1 MEDSNGSKPFMVTS
15 SLSFQVT
22 TPSFYNQPK
31 KFASVAPPR
40 PKGQSTQSQSPTFSS
55 SFASIATV
63 GRVGEIPPPPSSISD
78 DFPPPPP
85 PLDAELPAPPPE
97 CQLSPP
103 ASEAPP
109 PAFPPPPP
117 VAEDLPLP
125 APPEDVSFV
134 PSDSSPAPPPP
145 PPPPPPAPP
154 LPEPGTSLQ
163 KSLEKQT
170 SFDRQ
175 LDSLTDMLS
184 EMETRKPFNP
194 KVSSHLSSVPTP
206 KPPAP
211 PPTAPKPSLSFL
223 PPPELQDRPPPAPWA
238 EELRART
245 TLRQGGT
252 STASPPASGPP
263 LGKGPAAAPKTTF
276 TPSQPASNFSPRP
289 GNSVSSAAPQGV
301 NLAPKVTSHIS
312 FPPPPAAPP
321 GPPPPPASVPAPAPA
336 VSNAKASLSVNQEKT
351 SPAPASPQP
360 KPAPSPTSTAS
371 PYGSAKASPTPP
383 KAAQPKAPGA
393 GAPPGGVPLSMR
405 EVEELE
411 RMTKDFI
418 KDMDNRAPVI
428 TSAPTEV
435 CGKCGEAL
443 SRSQP
448 AVRAMDKLFHSH
460 CFCCMTCHR
469 PLQGMQFYD
478 RDGTPEC
485 EECYVNSLAVC
496 SRCGERIT
504 DRVLKAV
511 GQCFHAHCFR
521 CTACSCTLEGSPFI
535 TDDNNNPYCVTD
547 YHRRF
552 SPLCVSC
559 NEPIVPDPGSEETL
573 RVVALEKN
581 FHLKCYRCEDC
592 ARPLS
597 IEADADG
604 CYPLD
609 GKILCM
615 KCHTKRAK
623 QAMK

>member
-78 DFPPPPP
+78 
-85 PLDAELPAPPPE
+85 ELPAPPPE

>member
-1 MEDSNGSKPFMVTS
+1 MEDSNGSKPLIVTS
-15 SLSFQVT
+15 SLSFQVNA
-22 TPSFYNQPK
+22 PSFYNQPK

-40 PKGQSTQSQSPTFSS
+40 PKGLSNQSQPPTFSS
-55 SFASIATV
+55 SIASTATV
-63 GRVGEIPPPPSSISD
+63 GRVGEIPPPLSSISD

-85 PLDAELPAPPPE
+85 PVDAELPAPPPE
-97 CQLSPP
+97 CHLTPTEVP
-103 ASEAPP
+103 L

-125 APPEDVSFV
+125 APPEDVSFI

-154 LPEPGTSLQ
+154 LPESGTGVSFQ

-184 EMETRKPFNP
+184 EMETRRPFNP
-194 KVSSHLSSVPTP
+194 KVSSQLSSVPTP
-206 KPPAP
+206 KPFAP

-238 EELRART
+238 EELCART

-252 STASPPASGPP
+252 SAPSAPASGAP
-263 LGKGPAAAPKTTF
+263 LGKGPAATLKTTF
-276 TPSQPASNFSPRP
+276 TPSQPASNLSPKP
-289 GNSVSSAAPQGV
+289 GNKTSSTAPQGV

-312 FPPPPAAPP
+312 FPPPPLAPP
-321 GPPPPPASVPAPAPA
+321 GPPPPPASVPTPGPA
-336 VSNAKASLSVNQEKT
+336 VSNAKASLPVNQEKT
-351 SPAPASPQP
+351 SPRPVSPQP
-360 KPAPSPTSTAS
+360 KPAPSPTSTAL
-371 PYGSAKASPTPP
+371 PYGKPMASPTPS
-383 KAAQPKAPGA
+383 KAAQPKGPGA
-393 GAPPGGVPLSMR
+393 GAPSGGVPLSMR

-460 CFCCMTCHR
+460 CFCCVTCQR

-535 TDDNNNPYCVTD
+535 TDDNNNPYCVPD

-592 ARPLS
+592 SRPLS

-609 GKILCM
+609 GRILCM
-615 KCHTKRAK
+615 TCHTKRAK